1 MCKNLP
7 FPRRSHI
14 NPYKSPSAETSS
26 IYKLKNPKQLNQFK
40 RNIPK
45 NPFSCELR
53 TQINRQT
60 NSGAKLV
67 TTLFFIGERK
77 KIPPW
82 CTIQCQPKN
91 LLRLFPSD
99 KRCTALGFV
108 WAASPIPIFGFACI
122 ASWTQSAPWID
133 WVTYCFRFVALRNPV
148 EVEQVPLPSLCT

>member
-45 NPFSCELR
+45 NPFSCEPR

-67 TTLFFIGERK
+67 TTLFLSEREK
-77 KIPPW
+77 RFHPDAQFSVSQK
-82 CTIQCQPKN
+82 TYFVSF
-91 LLRLFPSD
+91 LL
-99 KRCTALGFV
+99 T
-108 WAASPIPIFGFACI
+108 
-122 ASWTQSAPWID
+122 SA
-133 WVTYCFRFVALRNPV
+133 ALRSALY
-148 EVEQVPLPSLCT
+148 ELPLQFRYLGLHVSPHGLRALLGSTEWPIAFGS